1 MMNTLLRY
9 FAIVAVLIAL
19 MGVTHLGMQAMGA
32 GVNGQTPTANGEFTP
47 RPDGHGDHD
56 GHGGHGGRGGHGGGG
71 HMLGS
76 LLIVGLVGTAVVQI
90 SQRTRRQRR
99 TMITA

>member
-1 MMNTLLRY
+1 MINTLLRY

-32 GVNGQTPTANGEFTP
+32 GANGPIPTANGEFAP
-47 RPDGHGDHD
+47 RPDGRGDHD
-56 GHGGHGGRGGHGGGG
+56 GHGGRGGRGGHGGGG

-76 LLIVGLVGTAVVQI
+76 LLIVGLVGTAVTQI

-99 TMITA
+99 TMIAA

>member
-1 MMNTLLRY
+1 MINTLLRY

-19 MGVTHLGMQAMGA
+19 MGVTHLGVQAMGA
-32 GVNGQTPTANGEFTP
+32 GANRQAPTANGEFA

-56 GHGGHGGRGGHGGGG
+56 GHGGRGGHGGGG

-90 SQRTRRQRR
+90 SHRTRRQRR
-99 TMITA
+99 SLISA

>member
-32 GVNGQTPTANGEFTP
+32 GTNRQAPTANGEFAP
-47 RPDGHGDHD
+47 RPA
-56 GHGGHGGRGGHGGGG
+56 GRGGRDGRGGGG
-71 HMLGS
+71 SHMLSS
-76 LLIVGLVGTAVVQI
+76 LLIVGVVGTAVAQVA
-90 SQRTRRQRR
+90 QRTRRRR
-99 TMITA
+99 SLITV

>member
-1 MMNTLLRY
+1 MMKTLLRY

-32 GVNGQTPTANGEFTP
+32 GVNGQTPTANGEFA
-47 RPDGHGDHD
+47 RPDGR
-56 GHGGHGGRGGHGGGG
+56 GGRGGRGGAG

-76 LLIVGLVGTAVVQI
+76 LLIVGVVGTAVTQVA
-90 SQRTRRQRR
+90 QRTRRQRR
-99 TMITA
+99 SLISA

>member
-1 MMNTLLRY
+1 MINTLLRY
-9 FAIVAVLIAL
+9 FAIVTVLIAL
-19 MGVTHLGMQAMGA
+19 MGVTHLGMQAMGTGA
-32 GVNGQTPTANGEFTP
+32 NGPTPTANGEFA

-56 GHGGHGGRGGHGGGG
+56 GHGGRGGHGGGG
-71 HMLGS
+71 HMLSS
-76 LLIVGLVGTAVVQI
+76 LLIVGLVGTAVTQI

>member
-1 MMNTLLRY
+1 MMKTLLRY

-32 GVNGQTPTANGEFTP
+32 GVNGQTPTANGEFA
-47 RPDGHGDHD
+47 RADGRAGRV
-56 GHGGHGGRGGHGGGG
+56 GRVGRGGGAG

-90 SQRTRRQRR
+90 SHRTRRQRR
-99 TMITA
+99 SLISA

>member
-32 GVNGQTPTANGEFTP
+32 GANGQTPTANGEFA
-47 RPDGHGDHD
+47 RPDGHGGRDR
-56 GHGGHGGRGGHGGGG
+56 HGDRDGHGGGG
-71 HMLGS
+71 HILNS
-76 LLIVGLVGTAVVQI
+76 LLIVGIVGTAVVQI
-90 SQRTRRQRR
+90 SQRTRPRR
-99 TMITA
+99 TVITA

>member
-32 GVNGQTPTANGEFTP
+32 GANGPTPTANGEFA

-56 GHGGHGGRGGHGGGG
+56 GHGGRGGHGGGG